1 MLPEKWAEPH
11 LPPENLSLPGE
22 WPTLKKRY
30 ATLAGESDVLPAV
43 YGLANGLGATQASIE
58 FDYIDADYRDEFSHF
73 YATTFRALPDRCERI
88 HFLKGHEY
96 LGFSVIR
103 PIIERPVSR
112 TLMPPPGKLA
122 DSIGPLCESKVHPY
136 GFPYDVSGF
145 PFLSQDFQYGVCAHA
160 AIWMIAMYYHLSRSH
175 GRYFISDV
183 VEAAQQHAL
192 GRAVPSAGLNQLQI
206 ATALRQLKLPPL
218 QYVPESLE
226 RLNQTFERLACRYL
240 NSRIPVLL
248 LIPRHTLVLIG
259 YGRRPDGRLF
269 FVAHDDAKGPYRV
282 IGDSKHDPQAPWGGL
297 VVPLPG
303 KIYLT
308 AEAAERTG
316 REYLGRLIETEDSL
330 KTLRGIRMRY
340 RTYAKEIAEYKG
352 GLADRDMPPDV
363 IDWHQL
369 TGASHWIWVVE
380 VQDGEAAAA
389 SRDCVIGEIAI
400 DATSDPLTPF
410 ALFGNLPTMMM
421 RWEEL
426 NGPMSKAASSQGL
439 KDRYETGVAI
449 HV

>member
-1 MLPEKWAEPH
+1 MLPDKWAQPH
-11 LPPENLSLPGE
+11 LPPENLALPGE
-22 WPTLKKRY
+22 WPKLKRRY
-30 ATLAGESDVLPAV
+30 EQLTGESKVLPAV
-43 YGLANGLGATQASIE
+43 YGLANELGATQASIE
-58 FDYIDADYRDEFSHF
+58 FDYIDADYRDEYSHF

-88 HFLKGHEY
+88 HFLNEDRY

-112 TLMPPPGKLA
+112 TLMPPPEKLI
-122 DSIGPLCESKVHPY
+122 DSIGPLCECKVHPY
-136 GFPYDVSGF
+136 GFPYEVDGF
-145 PFLSQDFQYGVCAHA
+145 PFLSQDYQFGVCAHA
-160 AIWMIAMYYHLSRSH
+160 AIWMIAMYHHLSRSH

-183 VEAAQQHAL
+183 VEAAQQHSF
-192 GRAVPSAGLNQLQI
+192 GRSIPSAGLNQLQI
-206 ATALRQLKLPPL
+206 ATALRELKLPPL
-218 QYVPESLE
+218 QYVPDSLA

-259 YGRRPDGRLF
+259 YGRRADGSLF

-282 IGDSKHDPQAPWGGL
+282 IGDSKADPRSPWQGL

-316 REYLGRLIETEDSL
+316 REYLARLIDTEDSL
-330 KTLRGIRMRY
+330 KALRKVGKRY
-340 RTYAKEIAEYKG
+340 RTYAMEIAEYKG
-352 GLADRDMPPDV
+352 RLGNRGMAAEV

-380 VQDGEAAAA
+380 VQDEEAAAA
-389 SRDCVIGEIAI
+389 GRDCVIGEIAI

-410 ALFGNLPTMMM
+410 ALFGNLPTMLM
-421 RWEEL
+421 RWVEL
-426 NGPMSKAASSQGL
+426 NGPMSKASSNQSVD
-439 KDRYETGVAI
+439 DRYETGTAI
-449 HV
+449 HI

>member
-1 MLPEKWAEPH
+1 MLPDQWAQPH
-11 LPPENLSLPGE
+11 LPPLNLSLPGG
-22 WPTLKKRY
+22 WPQLKRRY
-30 ATLAGESDVLPAV
+30 ERLNGSSKVLPAV
-43 YGLANGLGATQASIE
+43 YRLAHQLNATQASIE

-88 HFLKGHEY
+88 HYFKEGDY

-103 PIIERPVSR
+103 PIGERPVSR
-112 TLMPPPGKLA
+112 TLLPPPPDLLDAVGA
-122 DSIGPLCESKVHPY
+122 TCECKVHPY
-136 GFPYDVSGF
+136 GFPYDVGGF
-145 PFLSQDFQYGVCAHA
+145 PFLSQDFQFGVCAHA
-160 AIWMIAMYYHLSRSH
+160 AIWMIALYYHLSRSH

-192 GRAVPSAGLNQLQI
+192 GRSVPSAGLNQLQI

-218 QYVPESLE
+218 QYVPESLLQLDE
-226 RLNQTFERLACRYL
+226 TFDQLACRYL

-248 LIPRHTLVLIG
+248 LVPRHTLVLIG
-259 YGRRPDGRLF
+259 YGKKPDGELF
-269 FVAHDDAKGPYRV
+269 FVAHDDARGPYRV
-282 IGDSKHDPQAPWGGL
+282 IGGSGANPHLPWNGL

-316 REYLGRLIETEDSL
+316 REYLGRLIDTEDSL
-330 KTLRGIRMRY
+330 ESLRGTALRY
-340 RTYAKEIAEYKG
+340 RTYATEIAEYKSSLVNR
-352 GLADRDMPPDV
+352 GLPSDV
-363 IDWHQL
+363 VSWHQL
-369 TGASHWIWVVE
+369 TSASHWIWIIE
-380 VQDGEAAAA
+380 VQDADAAAKGK
-389 SRDCVIGEIAI
+389 DCVVGELAI

-426 NGPMSKAASSQGL
+426 NGPMSKASSDQSL
-439 KDRYETGVAI
+439 DARYETGAAI
-449 HV
+449 HT